1 MTKYKWAQKNK
12 YRRRHGRVI
21 TFMIRSKPLKTA
33 WGRWCEMGG
42 NPIPPP
48 LSILWWNN
56 TKQLS
61 AIYREAAVA
70 ATGRATYATTFTDI
84 SSVGA
89 RRGGK
94 HYLLLKQLML
104 IYIQYE
110 KKKLN
115 PEAQAKSSFFML
127 LIWMKDKRNDKK
139 EWTKINQAVSIAAFL
154 IQKYF
159 P

>member
-1 MTKYKWAQKNK
+1 
-12 YRRRHGRVI
+12 
-21 TFMIRSKPLKTA
+21 
-33 WGRWCEMGG
+33 MGG

-70 ATGRATYATTFTDI
+70 ATGRAMCATTFTDI

-104 IYIQYE
+104 LYIQYE
-110 KKKLN
+110 KNVN

-127 LIWMKDKRNDKK
+127 LIWVKDKRNDKK
-139 EWTKINQAVSIAAFL
+139 EWTKINQAVSKLAAFL
-154 IQKYF
+154 I
-159 P
+159 